1 METLQHVTLELCTQL
16 FLAGIYSLEWESLGQ
31 CLYTTSFE
39 QSAVSVSLSPA
50 GHHLL
55 VGFASRR
62 VALLPTDRHTMAQI
76 FRLEGG
82 LPGRTIGARGRL
94 CHIRDIEQDRE
105 QGYMSLNCI
114 RWAPS
119 PGQGLVYGTNTGK
132 LKVLQ

>member
-1 METLQHVTLELCTQL
+1 METLQLVTLELCTQL

-39 QSAVSVSLSPA
+39 QSAVSVSLSPV